1 MRLLGLF
8 VALALP
14 CLASPTPAFVA
25 KPLHGG
31 AIHVAC
37 VHPRHAGLDLDALAA
52 RVDIE
57 VQRVMVWQRDRL
69 AFDPES
75 ESADPKVW
83 SAEAI
88 TGQLTRLFS
97 KKRPAVLILANIEA
111 GVLPEPVQSAIVGYV
126 ESGGSLAMSY
136 VGLPAEGPL
145 RAMVNALQPVD
156 EDPGFQRGLQAAFA
170 PDGTRL
176 DEAAVAS
183 VHGAGRVVIFNFPGD
198 IPAYHAL
205 YPPPAPGIEMD
216 PYHADHACA
225 LWARAL
231 LWLTGRT
238 PPLRFVSLHNVSPQG
253 PSDAEV
259 PPDLP
264 EEFIESMRDSVVAQ
278 SMRAFAAALD
288 GYADKAYRVEWR
300 VRPLLDASP
309 GYTTA
314 STLSKGADRLL
325 TQLYA
330 GPGMFYVD
338 VHLKQREDVLDWYSE
353 QIVINDWPEVES
365 IRADKAFLLA
375 NDRLNLDVEVR
386 SVYSVHRSAT
396 VYAQAVDSFGRLV
409 AQAWQPVTHS
419 GGRVTLTLT
428 FADLIA
434 PLVEVRLMA
443 LEGEPRAV
451 TSWDYYTGAL
461 DRLRFPVQFTRQG
474 GELDWVASM
483 PTLLESNAETLA
495 ARLKQLGVSHVSAGG
510 GRPALVASAR
520 HGLLLLP
527 KVAEY
532 AVDEASA
539 GLERSP
545 GLSETL
551 YLQSEDE
558 RLRDEVLDYFA
569 GGAAAY
575 LLGDPALVVASE
587 ENACQS
593 PGSLAAFR
601 RWAAE
606 RRIELPE
613 DDDALRALILPPD
626 TPEAEATA
634 DYIDFRRFTEEHFA
648 AFLAQRRRTLRQVHP
663 AALVGI
669 TALDDRNPYRGYD
682 WHALARELD
691 FVAAAW
697 DPAAVFKLSSYGA
710 ASALS
715 GFQAHSSW
723 NALQHARGAEFA
735 AMARFGA
742 VWTPAA
748 CGNALAPGTGL
759 LLDELG
765 NPTETG
771 HALGGAIDR
780 LNDGVAPLLRLA
792 EAAAPVLSILDAPRS
807 RHAGGDAAARH
818 RASEQ
823 AMVALMRHAGFWPHF
838 TRASEAADAAQ
849 VRVLLCP
856 DASLLDEGEAAALKR
871 FHAEGGLLVCGEG
884 EAERLSQA
892 LGADSLRPTILNGDG
907 AVSALW
913 AVLRERE
920 IAPPLPFDT
929 NAFAK
934 AGGTT
939 LLARAYRYGA
949 ADIYVTAPYPDQEER
964 KTQALNLE
972 FAKQDRVYLPLS
984 DASSARSR
992 RARMEAGQLS
1002 MAVRLDYEVRELKL
1016 EAPELMTAGGR
1027 VDVRCALATDTV
1039 KPGRHLVLL
1048 TLAPP
1053 GGEPIAGGRR
1063 WMQCEQ
1069 GRGASFIPVPLNA
1082 IPGVY
1087 QLRARDLLTG
1097 LESRKMV
1104 EIAPPSGPGFQFIH

>member
-1 MRLLGLF
+1 MWLLALF
-8 VALALP
+8 AALALP
-14 CLASPTPAFVA
+14 CVASPPPAFVA

-37 VHPRHAGLDLDALAA
+37 VHPRYAGLDLDALAA
-52 RVDIE
+52 RVDID

-69 AFDPES
+69 AFDSES

-88 TGQLTRLFS
+88 TEHLSRLFS
-97 KKRPAVLILANIEA
+97 KKRPEVLILANIDA
-111 GVLPEPVQSAIVGYV
+111 GILPEPVQSAIVGYV

-136 VGLPAEGPL
+136 VAVPAEGPL
-145 RAMVNALQPVD
+145 RAMVDGLQPVD
-156 EDPGFQRGLQAAFA
+156 EEPGFARGLQAAFA

-176 DEAAVAS
+176 DEAAQAS
-183 VHGAGRVVIFNFPGD
+183 AHGAGRVVVFDFSGD
-198 IPAYHAL
+198 IPVFHAL
-205 YPPPAPGIEMD
+205 FPPPAPGIEMD

-225 LWARAL
+225 LWARVL

-288 GYADKAYRVEWR
+288 GYADKAYRVDWR

-314 STLSKGADRLL
+314 STLPKGADRLL

-338 VHLKQREDVLDWYSE
+338 AHLKQRDDVLDWYSE

-409 AQAWQPVTHS
+409 AQAWQPVTHA

-443 LEGEPRAV
+443 LEGEPRPV

-483 PTLLESNAETLA
+483 PTLVESNAEMLA
-495 ARLKQLGVSHVSAGG
+495 ARLKQLGVSHIASGG
-510 GRPALVASAR
+510 GRPALVAAAR
-520 HGLLLLP
+520 HGLMLVP
-527 KVAEY
+527 KAAEY
-532 AVDEASA
+532 AVDEAS
-539 GLERSP
+539 GDLERSP
-545 GLSETL
+545 GFTENL
-551 YLQSEDE
+551 YIQSEDE
-558 RLRDEVLDYFA
+558 RLREEVLDYFA
-569 GGAAAY
+569 GGSGAY

-601 RWAAE
+601 RWAKE
-606 RRIELPE
+606 RRIELPVE
-613 DDDALRALILPPD
+613 DDALRALILPPD

-634 DYIDFRRFTEEHFA
+634 DYIDFRRFTEEQFA
-648 AFLAQRRRTLRQVHP
+648 TFLAQRRRTLRQAHP

-682 WHALARELD
+682 WHSLARELD

-697 DPAAVFKLSSYGA
+697 DPSAVFKLSSYGS

-715 GFQAHSSW
+715 GFQAHPSW
-723 NALQHARGAEFA
+723 TTQQHMHGAALA

-742 VWTPAA
+742 VWIPGA
-748 CGNALAPGTGL
+748 CGNAIASGTGL

-771 HALGGAIDR
+771 HVLGAAMER
-780 LNDGVAPLLRLA
+780 LNEGVAPLLRLA
-792 EAAAPVLSILDAPRS
+792 EPAVPVVSILDAPRS
-807 RHAGGDAAARH
+807 RHVGGDAAARH

-823 AMVALMRHAGFWPHF
+823 ALVSLMQRAGFWPHF

-856 DASLLDEGEAAALKR
+856 DAILLDEGEVAALKR
-871 FHAEGGLLVCGEG
+871 FHAAGGLLVCNEGKTEGLAQAVGE
-884 EAERLSQA
+884 EA
-892 LGADSLRPTILNGDG
+892 LRGTNLEGDG
-907 AVSALW
+907 GVSALW
-913 AVLRERE
+913 EVLRERE
-920 IAPPLPFDT
+920 VTPPIPFEIDRL
-929 NAFAK
+929 AK
-934 AGGTT
+934 SGGVS
-939 LLARAYRYGA
+939 LLARGYRYGA
-949 ADIYVTAPYPDQEER
+949 ADIFVTAPYPDQETR
-964 KTQALNLE
+964 KAQELSLE
-972 FAKQDRVYLPLS
+972 FAKQDKVYLPLS
-984 DASSARSR
+984 DATSARSR
-992 RARMEAGQLS
+992 RARMEGDQLS
-1002 MAVRLDYEVRELKL
+1002 MAVRLDYEARELKL
-1016 EAPELMTAGGR
+1016 EAPELVTAGGR
-1027 VDVRCALATDTV
+1027 VDARCMLATDTV

-1048 TLAPP
+1048 TLALP
-1053 GGEPIAGGRR
+1053 GGKPIAGGRR
-1063 WMQCEQ
+1063 WLECEQ

-1104 EIAPPSGPGFQFIH
+1104 EIAPPSGPGFQSIH